1 MIKQTLLSSNGGSEN
16 CVCSLRLKKSGLPE
30 YLFNMI
36 PQSNHRYNTRS
47 SEDVTTF
54 YYRTDVFKY
63 SCFPYTILEWNKLDM
78 EIKRSK

>member
-16 CVCSLRLKKSGLPE
+16 CVCSLRSKNSGLPE

-54 YYRTDVFKY
+54 YYRTDAFKY
-63 SCFPYTILEWNKLDM
+63 SYFPYAILEWNNLDM
-78 EIKRSK
+78 QIKRSK